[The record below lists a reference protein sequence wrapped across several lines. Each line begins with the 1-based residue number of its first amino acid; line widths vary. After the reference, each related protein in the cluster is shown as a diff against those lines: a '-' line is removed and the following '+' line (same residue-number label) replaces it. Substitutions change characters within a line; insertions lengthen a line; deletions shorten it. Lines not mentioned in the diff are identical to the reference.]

1 MIRTN
6 IPYTQALTIALTLA
20 RLLLLLLSPS
30 SWSCRRNMSLN
41 SAFTIVPPRP
51 APAVVLL
58 RPPIS
63 KDLLLGSSPLPS
75 PVPPLLGSST
85 PADTVELDPTVADSS
100 RSRSSWRCDSASLIS
115 FLLRDPAEDC
125 GIRE

>member
-1 MIRTN
+1 M
-6 IPYTQALTIALTLA
+6 
-20 RLLLLLLSPS
+20 LSPS

-75 PVPPLLGSST
+75 PVPPLLDSSP

-100 RSRSSWRCDSASLIS
+100 RSRSSPVAWRCDSASLIS